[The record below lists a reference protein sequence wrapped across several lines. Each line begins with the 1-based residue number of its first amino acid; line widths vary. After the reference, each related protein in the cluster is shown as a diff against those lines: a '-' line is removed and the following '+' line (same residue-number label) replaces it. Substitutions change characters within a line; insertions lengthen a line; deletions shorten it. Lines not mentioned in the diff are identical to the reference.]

1 MTTSWLENKGKLLF
15 YMTLCITVG
24 GWMITLKSWHDALSI
39 GAIGGLLLL
48 LGNNVFAN
56 LLRNVGIIPTNNGGN
71 GNSTPTI
78 NNKP

>member
-1 MTTSWLENKGKLLF
+1 MPTAWLENKSRLLF

-24 GWMITLKSWHDALSI
+24 GWMITLKSWQDALSI
-39 GAIGGLLLL
+39 GAVGGLLLL

-56 LLRNVGIIPTNNGGN
+56 LLKSVTNVDS
-71 GNSTPTI
+71 NSTNPVQ

>member
-1 MTTSWLENKGKLLF
+1 MPTVWMENKSKLLF

-24 GWMITLKSWHDALSI
+24 GWMITLSSWKDALSI

-56 LLRNVGIIPTNNGGN
+56 LLRNVGIVPTNAAKNDLT
-71 GNSTPTI
+71 STNTI
-78 NNKP
+78 TKP